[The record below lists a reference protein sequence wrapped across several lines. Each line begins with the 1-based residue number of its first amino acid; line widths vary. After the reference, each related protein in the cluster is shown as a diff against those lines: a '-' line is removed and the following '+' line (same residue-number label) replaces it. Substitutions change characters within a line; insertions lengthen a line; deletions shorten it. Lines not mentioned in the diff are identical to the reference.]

1 MPRIF
6 VPPHCISGG
15 TATLPEAEA
24 KRLMRVLRLG
34 PGDAVTLFDGTKEY
48 TSRIISIG
56 TKSAILEITG
66 TAEKHSEPPVAITLG
81 QGMPKGEKL
90 EWVIQK
96 SVELGVAEVVPVLMG
111 RSVKR
116 PDDTGGGFKHDR
128 LVRIATEAA
137 QQSGRVRVPE
147 VARQMEFSSFLE
159 HVSGAELKLVFFE
172 GGKAASLRDA
182 IKAAAGV
189 KSVAV
194 LVGPEGGLAE
204 EEVAM
209 AVSHGFVVVG
219 LGPRILRT
227 ETAGPAVLAIL
238 QYELGDMG

>member
-6 VPPHCISGG
+6 VPPNCITGG

-48 TSRIISIG
+48 TSRISSIG

-66 TAEKHSEPPVAITLG
+66 AAEKDSEPPVAITLG

-90 EWVIQK
+90 EWVVQK
-96 SVELGVAEVVPVLMG
+96 SVELGVSEVVPVVMG

-147 VARQMEFSSFLE
+147 VARQMGLAGFLE
-159 HVSGAELKLVFFE
+159 HVSDAGLKLVFYE
-172 GGKAASLRDA
+172 GFRTKSLREILHDA
-182 IKAAAGV
+182 GGV
-189 KSVAV
+189 KSIAV

-204 EEVAM
+204 EEVVM
-209 AVSHGFVVVG
+209 AVSHGFVVAG

-227 ETAGPAVLAIL
+227 ETAGPAVLAII